1 MEVYTYEEN
10 RSSFGCYFDI
20 SYFVFTPGSQAISIL
35 IVLQL
40 KLKDESCTVSSG
52 TLGRV
57 MLF

>member
-20 SYFVFTPGSQAISIL
+20 SYFVFILGSQATSFL